1 MAIRIPLGRLVSP
14 DGKAF
19 MDHSS
24 ERATVTVDEAAR
36 ILGIGRAAAYE
47 GVRSGRIPAI
57 RVSSRRIVVPKR
69 ALANLLSVPT
79 ISIDGE

>member
-1 MAIRIPLGRLVSP
+1 
-14 DGKAF
+14 

-47 GVRSGRIPAI
+47 GVRSGRIPAV
-57 RVSSRRIVVPKR
+57 RVSPRRIVVPKR
-69 ALANLLSVPT
+69 ALENLLSAQIVNK
-79 ISIDGE
+79 DGQ